1 MIFQVLHH
9 SLLYLFATLLAT
21 PKAWCVQICFF
32 RVLWNM
38 TFTSKI
44 LHMQFTL
51 HNSTMVNGFMYCIT
65 TCTCIWCNSKK
76 KENNPSNQHKQQARK
91 ATPHDHWIATT
102 CNTVKNKI
110 FESPVTDNNISA
122 ARNNGCT
129 ICLEGTSQKV
139 PTLEA
144 KLVVAF
150 WFSHQSFYLI
160 IHVLEYEL

>member
-1 MIFQVLHH
+1 
-9 SLLYLFATLLAT
+9 
-21 PKAWCVQICFF
+21 
-32 RVLWNM
+32 
-38 TFTSKI
+38 
-44 LHMQFTL
+44 
-51 HNSTMVNGFMYCIT
+51 MVNGFMYSIT

-91 ATPHDHWIATT
+91 ATPHDHCIATT

-129 ICLEGTSQKV
+129 ICLGGTSQKV
-139 PTLEA
+139 PTLDA
-144 KLVVAF
+144 ILVVAF

-160 IHVLEYEL
+160 IHVLEYELLTYKLYITIKSISLLNQSISITLLDSSTWFCQ